1 MTDTII
7 AKNLSFY
14 FADKQI
20 LNQIDFHVQ
29 KGEIFG
35 LLGPSGAGK
44 TTLIKVLTGQ
54 LQQKD
59 GYAELLGKDTRR
71 LSKTE
76 RGQVGTM
83 IDSFGLYDRLS
94 VYDNMSFYADIC
106 HVSHSTINE
115 ILKNIGLY
123 EERSTAVSKLS
134 KGMNLIVYYA

>member
-20 LNQIDFHVQ
+20 LNQIDFHMQ

-44 TTLIKVLTGQ
+44 TTLIKILTGQ

-59 GYAELLGKDTRR
+59 RYAELLGKDTRR
-71 LSKTE
+71 LSFAESIIT
-76 RGQVGTM
+76 
-83 IDSFGLYDRLS
+83 
-94 VYDNMSFYADIC
+94 
-106 HVSHSTINE
+106 
-115 ILKNIGLY
+115 
-123 EERSTAVSKLS
+123 
-134 KGMNLIVYYA
+134 